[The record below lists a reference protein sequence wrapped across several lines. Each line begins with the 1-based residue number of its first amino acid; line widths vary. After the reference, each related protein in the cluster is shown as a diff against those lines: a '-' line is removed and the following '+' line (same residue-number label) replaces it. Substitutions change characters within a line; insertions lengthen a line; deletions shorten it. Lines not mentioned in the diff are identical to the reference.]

1 MTTTMTT
8 TAPSAITQAQ
18 WRQLILPIAE
28 EIIEE
33 ETHEFDWL
41 NEDDG
46 DTAGALVFNGL
57 LFEHYFQNGGP
68 AGLQWWGQDV
78 LTKYQVFDER
88 MKQIYND
95 EFKAFLNLHKIDP
108 VDMYIYLL
116 EEIDNQGYDALE
128 NRSKENHMAFWF
140 MHILDEYQA
149 DFITADEDATTAGDR
164 KMGVQRPL
172 CFTKFQALWR
182 GHDARWKTPVFT
194 FNED

>member
-18 WRQLILPIAE
+18 WRQLILPIAD

-33 ETHEFDWL
+33 ETNEFDWL

-57 LFEHYFQNGGP
+57 LFEHYI
-68 AGLQWWGQDV
+68 LHDDDV

-95 EFKAFLNLHKIDP
+95 EFKAFLNLHNIDP
-108 VDMYIYLL
+108 VDMYIYFV
-116 EEIDNQGYDALE
+116 EEIENTFGFDALE
-128 NRSKENHMAFWF
+128 NRSKENHMASWF
-140 MHILDEYQA
+140 MHILDEYQENFMDA
-149 DFITADEDATTAGDR
+149 NEDATTAADR
-164 KMGVQRPL
+164 KMGVQRTRD
-172 CFTKFQALWR
+172 FTKFQALWR

>member
-8 TAPSAITQAQ
+8 TAPSDITYAQ

-41 NEDDG
+41 NEDNG
-46 DTAGALVFNGL
+46 DTAGVQVFNGL
-57 LFEHYFQNGGP
+57 LFEHYFNWDSEVF
-68 AGLQWWGQDV
+68 A
-78 LTKYQVFDER
+78 KYQVFDER
-88 MKQIYND
+88 MKRIYNN
-95 EFKAFLNLHKIDP
+95 EFKAFLNLHNIDP
-108 VDMYIYLL
+108 VDMYIYFL
-116 EEIDNQGYDALE
+116 EEIDNQGYDPLE
-128 NRSKENHMAFWF
+128 NRSKENHMASWF
-140 MHILDEYQA
+140 MHILDEYQE
-149 DFITADEDATTAGDR
+149 DFIEADEDATTAGDR